1 MESTFNP
8 ILHVEDNENDVVLV
22 QRALGAASISHP
34 LQIVRNGARAI
45 DYLLGQTPF
54 ERREFYPLPCLIL
67 LDLDMPLVNGM
78 EFLKWRQNHPV
89 FQRIPV
95 IVLTLSQRPA
105 DVAAAYE
112 AGANSYLAKPLTFEE
127 LVDIAKAINLY
138 WLGHNSFAT
147 RSSGESAACSLPG
160 SLVRS
165 GIPAAVSF

>member
-22 QRALGAASISHP
+22 QRALGAAGISHP

-45 DYLLGQTPF
+45 DYLVGQTPF

-67 LDLDMPLVNGM
+67 LDLDMPLLSGM
-78 EFLKWRQNHPV
+78 EFLKWRQNHPE

-127 LVDIAKAINLY
+127 LVDIAKAINIY
-138 WLGHNSFAT
+138 WLGHNTFA
-147 RSSGESAACSLPG
+147 RNMVNEPGARGLPASAGVLGVPTAIG
-160 SLVRS
+160 
-165 GIPAAVSF
+165 A